1 MCITIIFNR
10 LPEADLN
17 PDEEKQDVSYLTG
30 DFYHYVVYISYDGYI
45 WELDCWKIYPLRH
58 DAVPKNGNW
67 ITILKKMLKVEI
79 GVNSFNTTFL
89 TVMED
94 PKVDLRNKYS
104 VIHSFHKRITDQL
117 ARNGGTVLSQLH
129 LNRVQTSLI
138 SYLGNKI
145 DTDLREATLELLNEY
160 KLGSK
165 NEETHQA
172 PPTQAKQVRRA
183 GKRKVKTIRRAGK
196 GRGKNIRFRGKGG
209 SQAGRGATG
218 RGQSGAASTTT
229 SRKRQRDTGDD
240 TDEKRKQSVRNV
252 YSL

>member
-17 PDEEKQDVSYLTG
+17 TEEEKQDVNNLTG
-30 DFYHYVVYISYDGYI
+30 DFYYYVAYISYDGYI
-45 WELDCWKIYPLRH
+45 WELDCRKIYPVRH
-58 DAVPKNGNW
+58 NAAPKNGNW
-67 ITILKKMLKVEI
+67 ITILKKMLTVEI
-79 GVNSFNTTFL
+79 GANPFNTTFL

-94 PKVDLRNKYS
+94 PKAELSNKYS
-104 VIHSFHKRITDQL
+104 VVHGFHKRITDQI
-117 ARNGGTVLSQLH
+117 ARNGAAVLSQLH

-138 SYLGNKI
+138 SYLGNKA
-145 DTDLREATLELLNEY
+145 DTDLREAALEFLDEY

-165 NEETHQA
+165 DEETLQA
-172 PPTQAKQVRRA
+172 PPTQAKHGRRA
-183 GKRKVKTIRRAGK
+183 
-196 GRGKNIRFRGKGG
+196 GKGG

-218 RGQSGAASTTT
+218 RGQSGFTSTAT
-229 SRKRQRDTGDD
+229 SRKRQRNTGDD